1 MTRADHRNDEARQLA
16 AMQARYGDR
25 IREVAAALPPLDEAQ
40 KRLLTVVLRD
50 VVSRQQHGGDAA

>member
-1 MTRADHRNDEARQLA
+1 
-16 AMQARYGDR
+16 MQARYGDR